1 MIKKELINEETSFPA
16 LDIRSGKEVYL
27 DCTED
32 LVLDVIHHNDEVHP
46 SGYNV
51 MVEVTQPSR
60 GIKGAEMLVVSV
72 DVDDWEYNYE

>member
-60 GIKGAEMLVVSV
+60 GIKCAEMLVVSV
-72 DVDDWEYNYE
+72 DVDDWEEK

>member
-51 MVEVTQPSR
+51 MVEVTQPWR

-72 DVDDWEYNYE
+72 DVDDWEEE

>member
-1 MIKKELINEETSFPA
+1 MIKKELMAEETSFPA
-16 LDIRSGKEVYL
+16 LDIKSGKEVYL

-72 DVDDWEYNYE
+72 DVDDWEVDQ